1 MDYEIAIRNAAK
13 HVWPYVQTGGCLFH
27 LGSNFKKHLQIWGL
41 MQSYRT
47 DPEFAQTARM
57 LLAVAYVPLDRI
69 EEALAFL
76 KNRLAQE
83 FQPIVAWL
91 EDNYVG

>member
-1 MDYEIAIRNAAK
+1 
-13 HVWPYVQTGGCLFH
+13 
-27 LGSNFKKHLQIWGL
+27 

-57 LLAVAYVPLDRI
+57 VLAVAYVPLDRI